1 MRHAWGNEVLRRA
14 LKMAGNGLAWLLM
27 ALPAACS
34 GLEGHIASGREDVF
48 VFWGQLVGLV
58 PGIAGR
64 FIRRAYYRMTLDSCE
79 WECDIGFLAWFSHR
93 GARVGRNVYIGPA
106 AIIGMA
112 TLGDGVMIGSR
123 ASILSGSR
131 QHVHDEDGQLQP
143 FSFARA
149 ERVEVG
155 AHAWIGE
162 GALIMANIGAGSIVA
177 AGAVVST
184 PVPTGVVVA
193 GNPCRFVRALPAK
206 NGSHAAAQ

>member
-1 MRHAWGNEVLRRA
+1 VLRNA
-14 LKMAGNGLAWLLM
+14 LKTAGNGFAWLLM

-34 GLEGHIASGREDVF
+34 GLEGHIAVGREDVF

-64 FIRRAYYRMTLDSCE
+64 FLRRAYYRMTLDHCD

-93 GARVGRNVYIGPA
+93 SARVGRNVYIGPS
-106 AIIGMA
+106 AIIGTA
-112 TLGDGVMIGSR
+112 TLGEGVMIGSR

-131 QHVHDEDGQLQP
+131 QHVHDEQGRLEP
-143 FSFARA
+143 FSLERT

-177 AGAVVST
+177 AGAVVSA
-184 PVPTGVVVA
+184 PVPAGVVVA
-193 GNPCRFVRALPAK
+193 GNPCRFVRALQPG
-206 NGSHAAAQ
+206 NNSHAAAQ